1 MRAGIGGGATG
12 FPQNRLMIFM
22 KSSWACFCAN
32 ATRVECFMMNAQS
45 FFGEIRSRIPG
56 WHRPR
61 EGTGAPAR
69 FADPDARDDAMARG
83 EDGAETANA
92 ARTFSLR
99 QKISLL
105 FVVVGVLLLVVLAT
119 VAVQSARNGV
129 REEIDASNRIAAQLL
144 ERVARLHAL
153 GGLDSLAGFL
163 AQTGRIRA
171 NEVLLFDRA
180 GNLLYQSPPSR
191 YKAGRDAPAW
201 YAALVTPELREK
213 IIMLP
218 SAILVVVP
226 NPGRAVLDAW
236 DDLRRIFLLEALL
249 LLAADLAIFWMVGRW
264 LAPLVRIEDG
274 LRDIAGGGQHVRLP
288 PLPGREAGALGRTFN
303 RMAQA
308 VEENLEAKKSSAEAR
323 ARLAAQ
329 REFMAVLQSRIE
341 EERAALAR
349 ELHDEFGQS
358 LTAIRSIAKSL
369 AQHPDLQGS
378 PLLAA
383 AQILYDTAGSSTDAL
398 QRMIPRLRPVQL
410 EGMGLADALRDL
422 IGELR
427 LRQGLQAG
435 PAAPRYELII
445 AAPLPVLPEAVELT
459 AYRIAQEALNNAAR
473 HANASLVVLLVELVP
488 FHGLQGGALR
498 MTVSDNGRATDG
510 EGELALARPG
520 HYGVLGMR
528 ERAEQLGGSIT
539 FRRRQGGGL
548 EVDLLLPLERDSV

>member
-1 MRAGIGGGATG
+1 
-12 FPQNRLMIFM
+12 
-22 KSSWACFCAN
+22 
-32 ATRVECFMMNAQS
+32 MMNAQS

-56 WHRPR
+56 WRWPR
-61 EGTGAPAR
+61 EGVGPPVR
-69 FADPDARDDAMARG
+69 FADTDALDDAMARA
-83 EDGAETANA
+83 EDGAETVNA
-92 ARTFSLR
+92 GRTFSLR

-105 FVVVGVLLLVVLAT
+105 FVVVGVLLLAVLAT
-119 VAVQSARNGV
+119 VSVQAARNSV

-144 ERVARLHAL
+144 ERVALLHAL
-153 GGLDSLAGFL
+153 GGLHGLAGFL
-163 AQTGRIRA
+163 AETGRIRA

-180 GNLLYQSPPSR
+180 GTLLYQSPPST

-201 YAALVTPELREK
+201 YAGLVTPELRAK

-218 SAILVVVP
+218 GARLVVVP
-226 NPGRAVLDAW
+226 NPSRAVLDAW

-249 LLAADLAIFWMVGRW
+249 LLAADLAILWIVGRW

-274 LRDIAGGGQHVRLP
+274 LREIAGGGQDVRLP

-308 VEENLEAKKSSAEAR
+308 VEENLEAKKSSAAAQ

-329 REFMAVLQSRIE
+329 REFTAVLESRME

-378 PLLAA
+378 PLRTA
-383 AQILYDTAGSSTDAL
+383 AQVLYETAGSSADAL
-398 QRMIPRLRPVQL
+398 QRMIPRLRPIQL

-422 IGELR
+422 IGELD
-427 LRQGLQAG
+427 LRQGLQAS
-435 PAAPRYELII
+435 PAAPRYELAI
-445 AAPLPVLPEAVELT
+445 ATPLPALAEAVELT

-473 HANASLVVLLVELVP
+473 HAEASLVVLRVDVVE
-488 FHGLQGGALR
+488 FHGLEGGALR

-510 EGELALARPG
+510 RATHGRATDGRATHGEGELVLARPG

-528 ERAEQLGGSIT
+528 ERAEQIGGNIT

-548 EVDLLLPLERDSV
+548 EVEVILPLERSGA